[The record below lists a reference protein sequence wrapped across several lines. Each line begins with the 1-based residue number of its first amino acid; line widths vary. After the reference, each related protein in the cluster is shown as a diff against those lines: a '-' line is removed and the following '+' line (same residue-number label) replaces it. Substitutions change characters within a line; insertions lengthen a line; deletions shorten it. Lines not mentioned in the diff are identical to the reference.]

1 MTYSSGTLI
10 QATDYNNLAWGGTQ
24 GTYTAS
30 PNNIAYVMGV
40 GSGLFGYGQDVTAI
54 NTVSAAGPVTATQW
68 SALLTTL
75 NKAIGHQSGSG
86 SQLTVSPTIT
96 AGNKITYFATIATA
110 AGTINTNKALYS
122 AQGSTLTGS
131 YGGNLVV
138 SGADGA
144 AYSGF
149 VDTNVTFS
157 SANAAR
163 YFFNAGGQLNFVVGV
178 TNNNA
183 NTRSVNLAAL
193 ITAMGGVSAFRNTTN
208 GGKTGSTGTTP
219 TNNTALG
226 YRSLTTSVQ
235 NVVTSTEAAPYAS
248 DNAYIAVF
256 CNTADTTNGSISAS
270 VVFRTYISTAA
281 DDAFLNAFNLTI
293 QPRVDVV
300 YPESTYLTT
309 NAWGTPTITWD
320 NA

>member
-68 SALLTTL
+68 SGLLTTL

-110 AGTINTNKALYS
+110 AGTINTNAALYS
-122 AQGSTLTGS
+122 AQGSTLTGTAGS
-131 YGGNLVV
+131 FNPNGV
-138 SGADGA
+138 DGA

-149 VDTNVTFS
+149 IDTNVTFS

-163 YFFNAGGQLNFVVGV
+163 YFFNAGGQLNFTCPA

-183 NTRSVNLAAL
+183 NTRSVNLTAL
-193 ITAMGGVSAFRNTTN
+193 INAMGGVSAFRNTTN
-208 GGKTGSTGTTP
+208 GGRTGTGGTIG

-226 YRSLTTSVQ
+226 YRSLTTTAQ
-235 NVVTSTEAAPYAS
+235 NVVTSTEGAPYAS

-270 VVFRTYISTAA
+270 VVFRVYISTAA
-281 DDAFLNAFNLTI
+281 DDAFSNAFNLTI
-293 QPRVDVV
+293 APKVDVV

-309 NAWGTPTITWD
+309 NSWGTPTITYD